1 MLILAIGD
9 FFIPD
14 RAIDLPFKFRKL
26 LNPSYGNNKST
37 QSQPTHAKIGKVL
50 CLGNIINSN
59 ETLKFLHGLSPN
71 FNIVRGEFDNPTI
84 ISQQLQNIT
93 GGKPVSPASSIPLYS
108 TINVE
113 GLRIG
118 FTNGYQV
125 LPRNDPLSLSAFAR
139 EVDVDIVIWGG
150 THKVEAYTLDGRF
163 FVNPGSATGAYG
175 FDWPESDDGEFDEE
189 EETNDKDLNEPVNEE
204 ESAKDDVNDEEIEE
218 SQTEEGDKAE
228 VETESKPE
236 IEVEV
241 EKEQSQADPEPLT
254 KAETESVPQD
264 PNSLTDDSVEL
275 SESDMNKLIEMKS
288 SIPSFCLLDIQ
299 GTTCTLYIYTYLND
313 EIKVDKVTFQKEN
326 K

>member
-1 MLILAIGD
+1 MFILAIGD

-26 LNPSYGNNKST
+26 LNPSYGTSTSNNNKSV
-37 QSQPTHAKIGKVL
+37 QPAHSKIGKVV

-59 ETLKFLHGLSPN
+59 ETLKFLYDLSPS
-71 FNIVRGEFDNPTI
+71 FNLVRGEFDDPNI
-84 ISQQLQNIT
+84 ISQQLQNIS
-93 GGKPVSPASSIPLYS
+93 GKKGNSSCSTIPLYS
-108 TINVE
+108 TISVE

-139 EVDVDIVIWGG
+139 EADVDIVIWGG

-175 FDWPESDDGEFDEE
+175 FDWPDEE
-189 EETNDKDLNEPVNEE
+189 EEEEETEETEQTEQTEQTGPKEVEQAEQTEEEPEDDETSSDLNE
-204 ESAKDDVNDEEIEE
+204 
-218 SQTEEGDKAE
+218 EG
-228 VETESKPE
+228 
-236 IEVEV
+236 
-241 EKEQSQADPEPLT
+241 
-254 KAETESVPQD
+254 
-264 PNSLTDDSVEL
+264 VEL
-275 SESDMNKLIEMKS
+275 TESDMNKLIEMKS

-299 GTTCTLYIYTYLND
+299 GITCTLYIYTYLN
-313 EIKVDKVTFQKEN
+313 EGIKVDKVTFEKES